1 MFQARQ
7 MITESA
13 EGVALAD
20 HGLVRQYVNKWDP
33 LLEGIGD
40 ELDKFAP
47 RGQSDYIKSIAAFM
61 LENQAKHLK
70 RLSEE
75 TRALSVGPF
84 LKFVF
89 PVIRRAAVRLV
100 ATQIASVQPMTGPI
114 GGVAFYR
121 PRYASDKGQIAA
133 GTEMN
138 KVFNK
143 WYSSNFIDGE
153 SMGLGSGTNTAF
165 SRNLAYPRV
174 LAGTMR
180 VLVRT
185 AGTTSSGT
193 LVATDN
199 GTGGFTPVAG
209 ATPAL
214 AGGTV
219 NYQSGQT
226 QVNFTAAPAS
236 NEEVLIE
243 YRYDN
248 ELNPRLPEVQLDI
261 AIQEIRA
268 ESRKL
273 KSLASVEAADDL
285 RALWGRDIDADLVAH
300 MSDEMTAEIDREIA
314 GTALNA
320 VEPDAILD
328 WDRAVPSGVS
338 DPEHLQSLVIRLS
351 EASHLAHR
359 RTQRAPCNWIITS
372 SEVAALLDTMPGFA
386 SVDEGHVYQGGIM
399 KGGVLNR
406 KWVVYVDPLFPQ
418 DEILMGYQGPSI
430 LDTGLIYSPYVP
442 MEITPNFVDPND
454 FSLRRAI
461 RTRHKITLIRPE
473 FFTKVKVSNLN

>member
-1 MFQARQ
+1 MFQART
-7 MITESA
+7 MVTESA
-13 EGVALAD
+13 EGCALAD
-20 HGLVRQYVNKWDP
+20 HGLVRQYVRKWEP
-33 LLEGIGD
+33 LLEGIEK

-47 RGQSDYIKSIAAFM
+47 RGQADYVKSIAAFM

-114 GGVAFYR
+114 GGIAFYR
-121 PRYASDKGQIAA
+121 PRYATDKGQVVA

-138 KVFNK
+138 KTFNK

-153 SMGLGSGTNTAF
+153 ATGVGNGTNLVF
-165 SRNLAYPRV
+165 SRNLSFPRV

-180 VLVRT
+180 VLVRAVGST
-185 AGTTSSGT
+185 AAGT
-193 LVATDN
+193 LVGTDN
-199 GTGGFTPVAG
+199 GTGGFTPVVG
-209 ATPAL
+209 AVPAL
-214 AGGTV
+214 GSGTINYAAGQLQLTFGAPP
-219 NYQSGQT
+219 
-226 QVNFTAAPAS
+226 TAAQ
-236 NEEVLIE
+236 EVLVE

-248 ELNPRLPEVQLDI
+248 ELNPRIPEVQLDI
-261 AIQEIRA
+261 TIQEIRA

-320 VEPDAILD
+320 VEPGSVLD
-328 WDRAVPSGVS
+328 WDRATPSAVS

-351 EASHLAHR
+351 EASHLIHR
-359 RTQRAPCNWIITS
+359 RTQRAPANWMITS

-406 KWVVYVDPLFPQ
+406 KWVIYVDPLFPQ
-418 DEILMGYQGPSI
+418 DEVLLGYQGPSI

>member
-1 MFQARQ
+1 MFQARS
-7 MITESA
+7 MIAESA
-13 EGVALAD
+13 EGCALSD
-20 HGLVRQYVNKWDP
+20 HGMVRQYVNKWAP
-33 LLEGIGD
+33 LLEGIED
-40 ELDKFAP
+40 EMDKFTP
-47 RGQSDYIKSIAAFM
+47 RGQAQYVKSICAFM
-61 LENQAKHLK
+61 LENQARHLK

-114 GGVAFYR
+114 GGIAFYR
-121 PRYASDKGQIAA
+121 PRYATDKGQVVA
-133 GTEMN
+133 GQEMN
-138 KVFNK
+138 KTFNK

-153 SMGLGSGTNTAF
+153 GVGTGNGSLTSF
-165 SRNLAYPRV
+165 SANMKFPRI
-174 LAGTMR
+174 LSGTMR
-180 VLVRT
+180 VLVRPGGST
-185 AGTTSSGT
+185 ATGT
-193 LVATDN
+193 LLGTDN
-199 GTGGFTPVAG
+199 GAG
-209 ATPAL
+209 ALVPL
-214 AGGTV
+214 AGSTMAGGSV
-219 NYQSGQT
+219 NYQAGQV
-226 QVNFTAAPAS
+226 QVNFTTAPA
-236 NEEVLIE
+236 NGEEILIE
-243 YRYDN
+243 YKYDN
-248 ELNPRLPEVQLDI
+248 ELNPRIPEVQLDI

-314 GTALNA
+314 GTALSA
-320 VEPDAILD
+320 VEPLAILD
-328 WDRAVPSGVS
+328 WDRATPSGVS
-338 DPEHLQSLVIRLS
+338 DPEHLQSLVIRMS
-351 EASHLAHR
+351 EASHLVHR
-359 RTQRAPCNWIITS
+359 RTQRSPTNWCITS
-372 SEVAALLDTMPGFA
+372 SEVAALLETMPGFA
-386 SVDEGHVYQGGIM
+386 SVDDGHVYQGGIM

-406 KWVVYVDPLFPQ
+406 KWVIYVDPLFPQ

-473 FFTKVKVSNLN
+473 FFSKIKVSNLN

>member
-7 MITESA
+7 MIAESA
-13 EGVALAD
+13 EGCALAD
-20 HGLVRQYVNKWDP
+20 HGLVRQYVNKWEP
-33 LLEGIGD
+33 LLEGIGN

-47 RGQSDYIKSIAAFM
+47 RGQADYVKSVAAFM

-114 GGVAFYR
+114 GGIAFYR
-121 PRYASDKGQIAA
+121 PRYATDKGQVAA

-153 SMGLGSGTNTAF
+153 GVGTGNGSNVSF
-165 SRNLAYPRV
+165 SRNLAFPRV
-174 LAGTMR
+174 LAGTVR
-180 VLVRT
+180 VLVRA
-185 AGTTSSGT
+185 AGSAAAGT
-193 LVATDN
+193 LVGTDN

-214 AGGTV
+214 ASGTL
-219 NYQSGQT
+219 NYQSGQL
-226 QVNFTAAPAS
+226 QLNFAAAPTAAQ
-236 NEEVLIE
+236 EVLVE

-248 ELNPRLPEVQLDI
+248 ELNPRIPEVQLDI
-261 AIQEIRA
+261 TIQEIRA

-320 VEPDAILD
+320 VEPAAVLD
-328 WDRAVPSGVS
+328 WDRATPSAVS
-338 DPEHLQSLVIRLS
+338 DPESLVIRLS
-351 EASHLAHR
+351 EASHLIHR
-359 RTQRAPCNWIITS
+359 RTQRAPANWMITS

-386 SVDEGHVYQGGIM
+386 SVDEGHVYQGGLM

-418 DEILMGYQGPSI
+418 DEVLLGYQGPSI

-461 RTRHKITLIRPE
+461 RTRHKITLLRPE
-473 FFTKVKVSNLN
+473 FFTKVKISNLN

>member
-7 MITESA
+7 MIAETA
-13 EGVALAD
+13 EGCALAD
-20 HGLVRQYVNKWDP
+20 HGLVRQYVNKWEP
-33 LLEGIGD
+33 LLEGIEN

-47 RGQSDYIKSIAAFM
+47 RGQADYVRSVAAFM
-61 LENQAKHLK
+61 LENQARHLK

-114 GGVAFYR
+114 GGIAFYR
-121 PRYASDKGQIAA
+121 PRYATNKGQVVA
-133 GTEMN
+133 GSEMN

-153 SMGLGSGTNTAF
+153 AVGTGNGLNLAF
-165 SRNLAYPRV
+165 SRNLSFPRV

-185 AGTTSSGT
+185 AGTTAAGT

-199 GTGGFTPVAG
+199 GTGGFTAVAG

-214 AGGTV
+214 TGGTI
-219 NYQSGQT
+219 NYQAGQL
-226 QVNFTAAPAS
+226 QLNFTTAPAATA
-236 NEEVLIE
+236 EVLVE

-248 ELNPRLPEVQLDI
+248 ELNPRIPEVQLDI
-261 AIQEIRA
+261 TIQEIRA

-320 VEPDAILD
+320 VEPVATLD
-328 WDRAVPSGVS
+328 WDRATPAAVS

-351 EASHLAHR
+351 EASHLVHR
-359 RTQRAPCNWIITS
+359 RTQRAPTNWIITS
-372 SEVAALLDTMPGFA
+372 SEIAALLDTMPGFA

-473 FFTKVKVSNLN
+473 FFSKVKVSNLN

>member
-13 EGVALAD
+13 EGCALAD
-20 HGLVRQYVNKWDP
+20 HGLIKQYVQKWEP
-33 LLEGIGD
+33 LLEGIEN

-47 RGQSDYIKSIAAFM
+47 RGQAGYVKSVAAFM
-61 LENQAKHLK
+61 LENQARHLK

-114 GGVAFYR
+114 GGIAFYR
-121 PRYASDKGQIAA
+121 PRYATDKGQVAA
-133 GTEMN
+133 GQEMN
-138 KVFNK
+138 KTFNK

-153 SMGLGSGTNTAF
+153 SVGLGNGVNLAF
-165 SRNLAYPRV
+165 SRNLSFPRV

-185 AGTTSSGT
+185 AGTAQSGT
-193 LVATDN
+193 LVGTDN
-199 GTGGFTPVAG
+199 GTGAFTAVAG
-209 ATPAL
+209 STF
-214 AGGTV
+214 AGGTI
-219 NYQSGQT
+219 NYQAGQL
-226 QVNFTAAPAS
+226 QLNFTTAPTAT
-236 NEEVLIE
+236 EEVMVE

-248 ELNPRLPEVQLDI
+248 ELNPRIPEVQLDI

-320 VEPDAILD
+320 VEPMAVLD
-328 WDRAVPSGVS
+328 WDRATPSAVT

-351 EASHLAHR
+351 EASHLVHR
-359 RTQRAPCNWIITS
+359 RTQRSPCNWIITS

-418 DEILMGYQGPSI
+418 DEVLMGYQGPSI

-473 FFTKVKVSNLN
+473 FFAKVKISNLN

>member
-1 MFQARQ
+1 MFQARS
-7 MITESA
+7 MIAESA
-13 EGVALAD
+13 EGCALAD
-20 HGLVRQYVNKWDP
+20 HGMVRQYVNKWAP
-33 LLEGIGD
+33 LLEGIES
-40 ELDKFAP
+40 ELDKFTP
-47 RGQSDYIKSIAAFM
+47 RGQAQYVKSIAAFM
-61 LENQAKHLK
+61 LENQARHLK

-121 PRYASDKGQIAA
+121 PRYATDKGQVVA
-133 GTEMN
+133 GQEMN
-138 KVFNK
+138 KTFNK

-153 SMGLGSGTNTAF
+153 AVGTGNGANTSF
-165 SRNLAYPRV
+165 SANMRFPRI

-180 VLVRT
+180 VLTRT
-185 AGTTSSGT
+185 TGSTAAGT
-193 LVATDN
+193 LVGTDN
-199 GTGGFTPVAG
+199 GTGAFTPVAG
-209 ATPAL
+209 GPL

-219 NYQSGQT
+219 NYQAGQV
-226 QVNFTAAPAS
+226 QVNFTTAPTAT
-236 NEEVLIE
+236 EEVLIE

-248 ELNPRLPEVQLDI
+248 ELNPRIPEVQLDI

-320 VEPDAILD
+320 VEPLATLD
-328 WDRAVPSGVS
+328 WDRATPSGVS
-338 DPEHLQSLVIRLS
+338 DPEHLQSLVIRMS
-351 EASHLAHR
+351 EASHIVHR
-359 RTQRAPCNWIITS
+359 RTQRAPTNWCITS

-386 SVDEGHVYQGGIM
+386 SVDDGHVYQGGIM

-473 FFTKVKVSNLN
+473 FFSKVKVSNLN

>member
-7 MITESA
+7 MVAESA
-13 EGVALAD
+13 EGCALAD
-20 HGLVRQYVNKWDP
+20 HGMVRQYVNKWSP
-33 LLEGIGD
+33 LLEGIEH
-40 ELDKFAP
+40 ELDKFTP
-47 RGQSDYIKSIAAFM
+47 RGQAQYVKSVAAFM
-61 LENQAKHLK
+61 LENQARHLK

-114 GGVAFYR
+114 GGIAFYR
-121 PRYASDKGQIAA
+121 PRYATTKGQVTA
-133 GTEMN
+133 GQEMN
-138 KVFNK
+138 KTFNK

-153 SMGLGSGTNTAF
+153 SIGVGNGTLTSF
-165 SRNLAYPRV
+165 SANLRFPRV

-180 VLVRT
+180 VLTR
-185 AGTTSSGT
+185 AEGTNGSGT
-193 LVATDN
+193 LVGTDN
-199 GTGGFTPVAG
+199 GAGTLTPVAG
-209 ATPAL
+209 GPLT
-214 AGGTV
+214 GGTI
-219 NYQSGQT
+219 NYQAGQL
-226 QVNFTAAPAS
+226 QVNFAAPQDGQ
-236 NEEVLIE
+236 EVLIE

-248 ELNPRLPEVQLDI
+248 ELNPRIPEVQLDI

-320 VEPDAILD
+320 VEPLAVLD
-328 WDRAVPSGVS
+328 WDRATPSGVS

-351 EASHLAHR
+351 EASHLVHR

-372 SEVAALLDTMPGFA
+372 SEIAALLDTMPGFA
-386 SVDEGHVYQGGIM
+386 SVDDGHVYQGGLM

-406 KWVVYVDPLFPQ
+406 KFVVYVDPLFPQ

-430 LDTGLIYSPYVP
+430 LDTGMIYSPYVP

-461 RTRHKITLIRPE
+461 RTRHKISLIRPE
-473 FFTKVKVSNLN
+473 FFSKVKVSNLN

>member
-1 MFQARQ
+1 VFNARS
-7 MITESA
+7 MMTESA
-13 EGVALAD
+13 EGCALSD
-20 HGLVRQYVNKWDP
+20 HGLVRQYTNKWRP
-33 LLEGIGD
+33 LLEGIED

-47 RGQSDYIKSIAAFM
+47 KGQADYVRAICAFM
-61 LENQAKHLK
+61 LENEAQHLL

-84 LKFVF
+84 MKFVL

-114 GGVAFYR
+114 GGIAFYR
-121 PRYASDKGQIAA
+121 PRYATDKGTVVKGQ
-133 GTEMN
+133 EMN
-138 KVFNK
+138 KSFNK

-153 SMGLGSGTNTAF
+153 PLGTGNGATVAF
-165 SRNLAYPRV
+165 NKTVNFPRM
-174 LAGTMR
+174 LPGTMLL
-180 VLVRT
+180 LVN
-185 AGTTSSGT
+185 GTQ
-193 LVATDN
+193 VATDDGN
-199 GTGGFTPVAG
+199 GNWSNLSGIMLTGGG
-209 ATPAL
+209 S
-214 AGGTV
+214 V
-219 NYQSGQT
+219 NYQSGQVSVT
-226 QVNFTAAPAS
+226 FGTAPALNDS
-236 NEEVLIE
+236 VTLR

-248 ELNPRLPEVQLDI
+248 ELNPRIPEVQIDI

-320 VEPDAILD
+320 VEPGAVLT
-328 WDRAVPSGVS
+328 WDRATPSAVS
-338 DPEHLQSLVIRLS
+338 DPEHLQSLVIRMS
-351 EASHLAHR
+351 EASQLIHR
-359 RTQRAPCNWIITS
+359 RTQRSSANWMITS

-386 SVDEGHVYQGGIM
+386 SVDEGHVYQGGLA
-399 KGGVLNR
+399 KGGVLNK
-406 KWVVYVDPLFPQ
+406 KWVVYVDPMFPA
-418 DEILMGYQGPSI
+418 DEILFGYQGPSI

-461 RTRHKITLIRPE
+461 RTRHKVTLIRPE
-473 FFTKVKVSNLN
+473 FFSKIKVSNLV

>member
-1 MFQARQ
+1 MFQARS
-7 MITESA
+7 MIAESA
-13 EGVALAD
+13 EGCALAD
-20 HGLVRQYVNKWDP
+20 HGMVRQYVNKWAP
-33 LLEGIGD
+33 LLEGI
-40 ELDKFAP
+40 ESEMDKFTP
-47 RGQSDYIKSIAAFM
+47 RGQAQYVKSVAAFM

-121 PRYASDKGQIAA
+121 PRYATDKGQVVA
-133 GTEMN
+133 GQEMN
-138 KVFNK
+138 KTFNK

-153 SMGLGSGTNTAF
+153 TIGTGNATLTSF
-165 SRNLAYPRV
+165 SANMKFPRI

-180 VLVRT
+180 VLTRTNGTVT
-185 AGTTSSGT
+185 AGT
-193 LVATDN
+193 LVGTDN

-209 ATPAL
+209 GPL
-214 AGGTV
+214 AGGSV
-219 NYQSGQT
+219 NYQAGQV
-226 QVNFTAAPAS
+226 QVNFTAAQDGLDI
-236 NEEVLIE
+236 LIE
-243 YRYDN
+243 YKYDN
-248 ELNPRLPEVQLDI
+248 ELNPRIPEVQLDI

-320 VEPDAILD
+320 VEGVAVLD
-328 WDRAVPSGVS
+328 WDRATPSGVS

-351 EASHLAHR
+351 EASHIVHR
-359 RTQRAPCNWIITS
+359 RTQRAPTNWIITS
-372 SEVAALLDTMPGFA
+372 SEIAALLDTMPGFA
-386 SVDEGHVYQGGIM
+386 SVDDGHVYQGGIM

-418 DEILMGYQGPSI
+418 DEVLMGYQGPSI

-473 FFTKVKVSNLN
+473 FFSKVKISNLN

>member
-13 EGVALAD
+13 EGCALAD
-20 HGLVRQYVNKWDP
+20 QGLVRQYVNKWAP
-33 LLEGIGD
+33 FLEGIED

-47 RGQSDYIKSIAAFM
+47 RGQAEYVRSIAAFM
-61 LENQAKHLK
+61 LENQAKSMK

-84 LKFVF
+84 MKFVF

-114 GGVAFYR
+114 GGVAFYK
-121 PRYASDKGQIAA
+121 PRYATDKGQVVA
-133 GTEMN
+133 GQEMN
-138 KVFNK
+138 KTFNK

-153 SMGLGSGTNTAF
+153 RAGLGNGTLLTF
-165 SRNLAYPRV
+165 SRNLSFPRV

-185 AGTTSSGT
+185 VGTTGT
-193 LVATDN
+193 GSLVATDN
-199 GTGGFTPVAG
+199 GLGGFNAVAG
-209 ATPAL
+209 GPFVGGSGSINYPA
-214 AGGTV
+214 
-219 NYQSGQT
+219 GQV
-226 QVNFTAAPAS
+226 QLNFAVAPAAT
-236 NEEVLIE
+236 EEVLIE

-248 ELNPRLPEVQLDI
+248 ELNPRIPEVQIDI
-261 AIQEIRA
+261 SIQEIRA
-268 ESRKL
+268 EGRKL
-273 KSLASVEAADDL
+273 KSLASVEAADDIK
-285 RALWGRDIDADLVAH
+285 ALWGRDIDADLVAH
-300 MSDEMTAEIDREIA
+300 MADEMTAEIDREIA

-320 VEPDAILD
+320 VEPGAILD
-328 WDRAVPSGVS
+328 WDRATPSAVS
-338 DPEHLQSLVIRLS
+338 DPEHLQSLVIRMS
-351 EASHLAHR
+351 EAARLVER
-359 RTQRAPCNWIITS
+359 RTQRSAANWCITS

-406 KWVVYVDPLFPQ
+406 KWVIYVDPQFPQ

-454 FSLRRAI
+454 LSLRRAI

-473 FFTKVKVSNLN
+473 FFSKIKVSNLK